1 MKSSFFHQDD
11 VELAMQIE
19 PKWSLTE
26 LSQAVSGWMGD
37 LSYFFDPFM
46 IPQMA

>member
-19 PKWSLTE
+19 PKWYLTE
-26 LSQAVSGWMGD
+26 LNQAVSGVDVGFK
-37 LSYFFDPFM
+37 LLF
-46 IPQMA
+46 